1 MNTLKYSLS
10 SRQTAEY
17 LSKADE
23 ITVEY
28 RDHKIIPDLAEKY
41 PKARINLRLPYDFNT
56 EIDWTEIRNDFILS
70 RKNMIIGIITDE
82 QRRNAHEIGA
92 DTYHRAPIHT
102 FQELQDMR
110 TAGMAEVILGAPL
123 FFQLDK
129 IKRYFPTLKIRAVAN
144 VALLEGSMTYN
155 DGICGTWIRPE
166 DVPTYEPYIE
176 VIEFHDELSAERAL
190 YRIYA
195 EQKEW
200 RGDIN
205 AIIKDIDH
213 VAVNRMI
220 PPTLAESRL
229 SCGQRCMENGV
240 CHLCKRTFD
249 LANADMWRTYL
260 ANMENT

>member
-1 MNTLKYSLS
+1 
-10 SRQTAEY
+10 
-17 LSKADE
+17 
-23 ITVEY
+23 
-28 RDHKIIPDLAEKY
+28 
-41 PKARINLRLPYDFNT
+41 
-56 EIDWTEIRNDFILS
+56 
-70 RKNMIIGIITDE
+70 MIIGIVNGYQLQEAKNLKIPV
-82 QRRNAHEIGA
+82 
-92 DTYHRAPIHT
+92 YHRVPLHS
-102 FQELQDMR
+102 FQELRDLELS
-110 TAGMAEVILGAPL
+110 GVSEVILGAPL

-129 IKRYFPTLKIRAVAN
+129 IKRNFPNVKVRAIAN
-144 VALLEGSMTYN
+144 VALLEGSMSYN

-166 DVPTYEPYIE
+166 DVPTYEPYVE
-176 VIEFHDELSAERAL
+176 VIEFYDELSAERAL

-220 PPTLAESRL
+220 PPTLAESRI

-249 LANADMWRTYL
+249 LANADMWHTYL
-260 ANMENT
+260 TKMENT